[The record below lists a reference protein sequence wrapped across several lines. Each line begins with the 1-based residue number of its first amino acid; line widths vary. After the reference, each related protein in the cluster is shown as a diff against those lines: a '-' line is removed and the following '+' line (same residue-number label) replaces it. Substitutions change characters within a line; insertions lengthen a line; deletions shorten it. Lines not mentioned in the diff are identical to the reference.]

1 MKEKYT
7 NKKLSGIAID
17 DEPFALAL
25 IEDFC
30 EKIPRIDLVAA
41 YDNPFE
47 ALQFLQYNKPDF
59 VLIDIKMPELSG
71 IQLIKQIANF
81 PPIIFTTAHSK
92 YAVESYNLNA
102 IDYLLKPFDFDRF
115 YKAITKVEK
124 HIKLVNPEPANEE
137 ELAFIIVKI
146 DYKNVKILLSKILFI
161 EAMDNYVKIHTLE
174 RFYLTQQS
182 MKSMLQCLPEDQFCR
197 VHKSFIVS
205 LLKINHFSHKN
216 ITIGT
221 HTIPIGRTF
230 QGRFNE
236 RLKQQ

>member
-1 MKEKYT
+1 MKDSMIK
-7 NKKLSGIAID
+7 KKLSCIAID

-25 IEDFC
+25 MEDFC
-30 EKIPRIDLVAA
+30 QKIPPIDLIAA

-47 ALQFLQYNKPDF
+47 ALQYLQYNKPDF

-71 IQLIKQIANF
+71 IQLIKQITDC

-102 IDYLLKPFDFDRF
+102 IDYLLKPFDFERF

-124 HIKLVNPEPANEE
+124 HINSANAAPVNEE
-137 ELAFIIVKI
+137 ELAFILVKI
-146 DYKNVKILLSKILFI
+146 EYKNVKILLSQILFI
-161 EAMDNYVKIHTLE
+161 EAMDNYVKIHVAE

-182 MKSMLQCLPEDQFCR
+182 MKSMLQHLPDNQFCR
-197 VHKSFIVS
+197 VHKSFIVALS
-205 LLKINHFSHKN
+205 KINHFSHKN

-221 HTIPIGRTF
+221 HIIPIGRTF
-230 QGRFNE
+230 QERFNE
-236 RLKQQ
+236 RLKQ

>member
-1 MKEKYT
+1 MIK
-7 NKKLSGIAID
+7 KKLSCIAID

-30 EKIPRIDLVAA
+30 EKIPPINLIEA

-47 ALQFLQYNKPDF
+47 ALQYLQYNKPDF

-71 IQLIKQIANF
+71 IQLIKQIVDC
-81 PPIIFTTAHSK
+81 PPIIFTTAYSK

-124 HIKLVNPEPANEE
+124 HINSTNPVPINEDE
-137 ELAFIIVKI
+137 SAFLLVKI
-146 DYKNVKILLSKILFI
+146 DYKNVKILHAQILFI
-161 EAMDNYVKIHTLE
+161 EAMDNYVKIHTAE

-182 MKSMLQCLPEDQFCR
+182 MKSILQRLPDNQFCR
-197 VHKSFIVS
+197 VHKSYIVALS
-205 LLKINHFSHKN
+205 KINHFSHKN

-230 QGRFNE
+230 QERFTD
-236 RLKQQ
+236 RLKQ

>member
-1 MKEKYT
+1 MKKR
-7 NKKLSGIAID
+7 LSCIAID

-30 EKIPRIDLVAA
+30 EKIPTIDLIAV

-47 ALQFLQYNKPDF
+47 ALQYLQYNKPDF
-59 VLIDIKMPELSG
+59 VLIDIKMPELSC
-71 IQLIKQIANF
+71 IQLIKQIADF
-81 PPIIFTTAHSK
+81 PPVIFTTAHSK

-124 HIKLVNPEPANEE
+124 YLNLANLAPTNAEESAFLLVKVE
-137 ELAFIIVKI
+137 
-146 DYKNVKILLSKILFI
+146 YKNVKILRSQILFI
-161 EAMDNYVKIHTLE
+161 EAMDNYIKIHTAE

-182 MKSMLQCLPEDQFCR
+182 MKSILQDLPDNQFCR

-216 ITIGT
+216 ITIGA

-230 QGRFNE
+230 QKRFNE
-236 RLKQQ
+236 RLK

>member
-1 MKEKYT
+1 MK
-7 NKKLSGIAID
+7 KKLKGIAID

-30 EKIPRIDLVAA
+30 GKIPQIELIAA

-47 ALQFLQYNKPDF
+47 ALQYLQHNKPDF

-71 IQLIKQIANF
+71 IQLIKQIADF

-115 YKAITKVEK
+115 YKSISKIERY
-124 HIKLVNPEPANEE
+124 INLVKPEPIHEKEMAS
-137 ELAFIIVKI
+137 IIVKI
-146 DYKNVKILLSKILFI
+146 EYKNVKILLSEILFI
-161 EAMDNYVKIHTLE
+161 EAMDNYVKIHTVE

-182 MKSMLQCLPEDQFCR
+182 MKSMLQDLPEDRFCR
-197 VHKSFIVS
+197 VHKSFIIS
-205 LLKINHFSHKN
+205 LLKINHFSHKS

-230 QGRFNE
+230 QERFNE
-236 RLKQQ
+236 RLKL